1 MPNRAK
7 LTTVMN
13 SKYWYTDFI
22 GETISL
28 LLVEKKLKS
37 KALNTL
43 ETNVLFLLTVP
54 LFVKKDFSTFLVE
67 N

>member
-1 MPNRAK
+1 
-7 LTTVMN
+7 MN

-22 GETISL
+22 GEIISL

>member
-1 MPNRAK
+1 
-7 LTTVMN
+7 MN

-22 GETISL
+22 GETIYL

>member
-1 MPNRAK
+1 
-7 LTTVMN
+7 MN
-13 SKYWYTDFI
+13 SKYWYTDFM